1 MMLELSGYR
10 LEKLM
15 PSNEVTNNNIL
26 MSPAVLPDGNGGFT
40 SCPELMTE
48 SEVIQFLRIPKVS
61 KARNYGNV
69 IENLKKM
76 YGLPC
81 IHIYRQP
88 LYPTQAVRKWIEE
101 KHSSKNNCC
110 APYRIQV

>member
-1 MMLELSGYR
+1 
-10 LEKLM
+10 M
-15 PSNEVTNNNIL
+15 PSNEVKNNNTL

-40 SCPELMTE
+40 PCPELMTE
-48 SEVIQFLRIPKVS
+48 SEVVQILRIPKIS

-69 IENLKKM
+69 IENLERM
-76 YGLPC
+76 HGQC

-101 KHSSKNNCC
+101 KNKPQKITVALHIE
-110 APYRIQV
+110 YRYNGNYWNLK